1 MIVESDPRQFLY
13 IFVPLSGKSKGAFY
27 VTTKATSSDEFPIG
41 EEKIDPSQLNLPA
54 GETFVLSAYVCEV
67 FAGIHYLKLK

>member
-1 MIVESDPRQFLY
+1 MNLIPGNFYTYL
-13 IFVPLSGKSKGAFY
+13 FVPLSGKSKGAFY